1 MSNKMVADETDKKK
15 MTNGKGKDD
24 NLSPKQKRAF
34 VKMLSKFIRLVGRK
48 VLSQSLK
55 IIWVQHVE

>member
-1 MSNKMVADETDKKK
+1 MVADETDKKK

-34 VKMLSKFIRLVGRK
+34 VKMLSKFIRLVDM
-48 VLSQSLK
+48 K
-55 IIWVQHVE
+55 IVYKNGNKF